1 MDSVKLFK
9 CLSDKSR
16 IKLILALKEKPAY
29 VELLA
34 EKLQLSPST
43 VSFHLKKLQELSIVT
58 SKKDQYYT
66 VYSLNSEEL
75 NKTVFEFICASQAGT
90 EKTDADPEEAY
101 RQKVIKSFFHYETL
115 KQIPVQMKK
124 RQIVLSH
131 IVRKFEFGR
140 EYPEKELDEIF
151 KSDIPRSLCIEEGF
165 HRIGIDV
172 QDKQRVPQDRDKNRN
187 KIF

>member
-140 EYPEKELDEIF
+140 EYPEKELDEILKAIF
-151 KSDIPRSLCIEEGF
+151 HDHCALRRAFIESGLMYRINNVY
-165 HRIGIDV
+165 HRTET
-172 QDKQRVPQDRDKNRN
+172 KPEKH
-187 KIF
+187 K